1 MGPFCNENGEFIM
14 KEGTCLD
21 LFLTAA
27 AMIIVR
33 QWKCHDWIIPYNV
46 SINHLQEMVRLT
58 NKVLAAQSSEK
69 TTCGELLK
77 FFGILIPL
85 QSLSSRVG
93 GACGQQ

>member
-1 MGPFCNENGEFIM
+1 
-14 KEGTCLD
+14 
-21 LFLTAA
+21 
-27 AMIIVR
+27 
-33 QWKCHDWIIPYNV
+33 
-46 SINHLQEMVRLT
+46 MVRLT

-85 QSLSSRVG
+85 QSLTSRVG